1 MHWSMVHLDV
11 ACSGSVM
18 PGSAKEAA
26 AVHAKI
32 QNQKVG
38 QQGQDE
44 DF

>member
-1 MHWSMVHLDV
+1 MRWSMAHLDV

-32 QNQKVG
+32 RNRKVG
-38 QQGQDE
+38 Q
-44 DF
+44 